1 MNNTRRATLIWSL
14 GAVMLSLIGVYTALT
29 SDGVWY
35 LVGSA
40 AVLLLAG
47 VVFASRAILGT
58 RAVGQPGHRNDP
70 CT

>member
-14 GAVMLSLIGVYTALT
+14 GAVIFSLIGVYTALT
-29 SDGVWY
+29 SGGVWY

-47 VVFASRAILGT
+47 VVSGSRAIPAT
-58 RAVGQPGHRNDP
+58 RATGQPGRQ
-70 CT
+70 